1 MTFSAM
7 WLGIALAIGFVLKK
21 STSEFGYLFAIG
33 FFILSIAEII
43 IERKLADFKEIL
55 AILKAVITYFT
66 FILICYIFME
76 ATLRKPDGIVM
87 LFVYAL
93 FPAMITYG
101 INRFV
106 RKSDGKAKVTDM
118 EEIS

>member
-43 IERKLADFKEIL
+43 IER
-55 AILKAVITYFT
+55 KAVITYFT